1 MTNPVTP
8 FRNDLFGSR
17 GMDIKAAMDYAETM
31 ISTFQGTEYAAAK
44 TAIGVL
50 VNTIE
55 SAVTQSK
62 GPTPLEEALFE
73 IIDKRIAVLQI
84 NTQVEI
90 NASIDDWMD
99 NNLRDKMMDILAN
112 EDIDDDISNWMS
124 NNFDITDYNVDDAI
138 ESWADNNLDEKIQDA
153 IAKLNPGMSSKEFD
167 YSLSEV
173 NKIMQRAQQR
183 AKDIAEGRPPKFE
196 AEPEA
201 PAAGGKSKFKVIGT
215 EPVKAP

>member
-8 FRNDLFGSR
+8 FRNNLFGSR
-17 GMDIKAAMDYAETM
+17 GMDIQSALDYAETM

-138 ESWADNNLDEKIQDA
+138 ESWMDNNIDEKIQDA
-153 IAKLNPGMSSKEFD
+153 ISNIEF
-167 YSLSEV
+167 SV
-173 NKIMQRAQQR
+173 
-183 AKDIAEGRPPKFE
+183 
-196 AEPEA
+196 
-201 PAAGGKSKFKVIGT
+201 T
-215 EPVKAP
+215 VK

>member
-17 GMDIKAAMDYAETM
+17 GMDIKAAMDYAEIM
-31 ISTFQGTEYAAAK
+31 INTFQGSEYAAAK

-84 NTQVEI
+84 NSQVEI
-90 NASIDDWMD
+90 NASIDDWME
-99 NNLRDKMMDILAN
+99 NNLRDRMMDILAN

-153 IAKLNPGMSSKEFD
+153 ISNIEF
-167 YSLSEV
+167 SV
-173 NKIMQRAQQR
+173 
-183 AKDIAEGRPPKFE
+183 
-196 AEPEA
+196 
-201 PAAGGKSKFKVIGT
+201 T
-215 EPVKAP
+215 VK